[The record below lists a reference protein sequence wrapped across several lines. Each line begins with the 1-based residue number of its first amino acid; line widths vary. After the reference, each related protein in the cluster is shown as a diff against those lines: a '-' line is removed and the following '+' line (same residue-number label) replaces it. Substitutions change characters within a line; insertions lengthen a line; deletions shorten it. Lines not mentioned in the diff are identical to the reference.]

1 MQKQRG
7 QYLSAA
13 VKLDSVSSLRLVVN
27 PVSDNR
33 LVEQN
38 LNLAKSI
45 VAKFKPGNVEDSELY
60 SIACIALMKAAA
72 TFDPSV
78 AKFSTW
84 ATRIIRQHIITEI
97 RKNRH
102 DTVSLSSLDHD
113 ESDRALADS
122 REDFPVHLAGLLV
135 APDPSDSKSDKEN
148 KRMLAMHHLEGQSL
162 SDIGREVGLS
172 KERVRQRLATA
183 IRSIRLKKREEIKE
197 HMSI

>member
-1 MQKQRG
+1 M
-7 QYLSAA
+7 SAA
-13 VKLDSVSSLRLVVN
+13 LKLDSVPSMRLVGN
-27 PVSDNR
+27 SAPDNR

-38 LNLAKSI
+38 LALAKSI

-60 SIACIALMKAAA
+60 SVACIALMKAAA

-97 RKNRH
+97 RKHKR
-102 DTVSLSSLDHD
+102 DTVPLSSLDYD
-113 ESDRALADS
+113 EAERVLADS
-122 REDFPVHLAGLLV
+122 SEDFPLHLAGLLV
-135 APDPSDSKSDKEN
+135 DPDPSDSKAEAEN
-148 KRMLAMHHLEGQSL
+148 KRMLAMHHLDGQSL

-183 IRSIRLKKREEIKE
+183 IQSIRLKKREEIKE
-197 HMSI
+197 YMSI